1 MDERMRI
8 KEKIRGRKKPST
20 SFRKDLFDST
30 QEGGKLTGSMKE
42 FIPSLK
48 LPKQYSDNGIS

>member
-42 FIPSLK
+42 CQGKHAKFKATKAIF
-48 LPKQYSDNGIS
+48 